1 MVTRVSLHNY
11 TSRIHDDH
19 DDNNHIKNDDNY
31 DIHTNL
37 RSADT
42 YFDSTMDEINPD
54 EIERISGIGREA
66 IVDDSLDR
74 DEGSNTVNCLG
85 ERYKDHMQ
93 IPSIGVEDDRSSLES
108 SGSLRNSCNELTM
121 KDVLPIETART
132 RFLQII
138 VDNFISEHVIV
149 KQGGFIDD
157 TAEPGEDNM
166 NKRKSGEIQYEGDP
180 RFVLPL
186 MYVANLYETLV
197 NEVNLKIASLNG
209 LREKTI
215 GVALEA
221 SGGLYR
227 KLTKKFP
234 KSGSAVDQDVSVV
247 VRASSYSFK
256 RRELA
261 TSMETRK
268 RFPELVVQEEKRIR
282 FVVANGLSI
291 VDKPT
296 EMPTGDAEWFKRVTG
311 RAEVAINATDYK
323 FYNPRHKVRR
333 ASLNASPTVS
343 GLLSYHGSSDHEFQS
358 ASEALLLAV
367 LLVLYALFGSSRK
380 GRKWKSVLN
389 VKSFM
394 KMNPGDAITPSKQNL
409 VTVARQPQY
418 QPVLLNHH
426 QSFQHNQSATL
437 ISCSHESG
445 QSSHL
450 HDISHV
456 HESPTLSQNMASVEP
471 LAGSHAVDRLHMMPP
486 SPAKFCDECGSPYV
500 RPTSK
505 FCSQC
510 GTKRFGI

>member
-1 MVTRVSLHNY
+1 MVTRVSLHDY
-11 TSRIHDDH
+11 SSRIHDDH
-19 DDNNHIKNDDNY
+19 HDNNHIKNDDNY

-54 EIERISGIGREA
+54 EIERISGIGHEA
-66 IVDDSLDR
+66 TAGDSLDR
-74 DEGSNTVNCLG
+74 NEGSNSVDCLD
-85 ERYKDHMQ
+85 ERYKDPMQ
-93 IPSIGVEDDRSSLES
+93 IPSIGAEDDRSSLES

-132 RFLQII
+132 RFLQVI

-157 TAEPGEDNM
+157 TAEPGEDSM

-186 MYVANLYETLV
+186 MYVANVYETLV

-234 KSGSAVDQDVSVV
+234 KSGS
-247 VRASSYSFK
+247 YSFK

-291 VDKPT
+291 IEKPI
-296 EMPTGDAEWFKRVTG
+296 EVPTGDAEWFKRVTG
-311 RAEVAINATDYK
+311 RSEVAITATDYK

-333 ASLNASPTVS
+333 ASLNASPSVS
-343 GLLSYHGSSDHEFQS
+343 GLFSYHGSSDHEFQS
-358 ASEALLLAV
+358 ASE
-367 LLVLYALFGSSRK
+367 
-380 GRKWKSVLN
+380 
-389 VKSFM
+389 
-394 KMNPGDAITPSKQNL
+394 NPGDPITPSKQNL
-409 VTVARQPQY
+409 VTVAHQPQY

-426 QSFQHNQSATL
+426 HSFQHNQSATL

-471 LAGSHAVDRLHMMPP
+471 LAGTQAVDRLNMMP
-486 SPAKFCDECGSPYV
+486 SIPAKFCDECGSPYV